1 MKLIG
6 QQTQTKC
13 LKKQKQ
19 FRQGMWIKK
28 KTKQFVRRSLT
39 AKSKPN
45 YLSWR
50 NCAIYQGYNKKAKQ
64 RPKKLKTP

>member
-1 MKLIG
+1 MRG
-6 QQTQTKC
+6 QQTQELKPNQVSQKTKTV
-13 LKKQKQ
+13 QT
-19 FRQGMWIKK
+19 RYVDKK
-28 KTKQFVRRSLT
+28 KIVRRSLT

-64 RPKKLKTP
+64 RPKKLKTS